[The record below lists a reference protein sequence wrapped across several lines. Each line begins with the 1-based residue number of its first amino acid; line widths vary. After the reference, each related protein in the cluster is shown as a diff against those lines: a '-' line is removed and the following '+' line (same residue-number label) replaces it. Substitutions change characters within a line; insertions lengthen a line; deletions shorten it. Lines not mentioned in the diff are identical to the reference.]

1 MAKPKQERAIKTRE
15 TLINAAAAVF
25 EEHGFTTASIND
37 ILARAGVTRGALYFH
52 FPSKEELAQGV
63 MSAQGDSLELP
74 QGEPGLQ
81 TLIDTTLYLARE
93 LQTNVRLRAGV
104 RLSIEQSSFGVQD
117 TTPYE
122 LWVKAFREQLDAAK
136 VRGELLP
143 HADPGELSELLVAA
157 YSGVQLFSQLFTNR
171 ADLPQRIAVLW
182 RALLPGIAVPGVLPH
197 LRAEGSAVD

>member
-37 ILARAGVTRGALYFH
+37 ILAKAGVTRGALYFH

-93 LQTNVRLRAGV
+93 LQTNVLLRAGV

-122 LWVKAFREQLDAAK
+122 LWVKAFREHLDAAK
-136 VRGELLP
+136 ARGELLP
-143 HADPGELSELLVAA
+143 HADPRELSELLVAA
-157 YSGVQLFSQLFTNR
+157 YSGVQLFSQLYTNR

-182 RALLPGIAVPGVLPH
+182 RALLPGIAVSGMLPH
-197 LRAEGSAVD
+197 LKAEGSAAT